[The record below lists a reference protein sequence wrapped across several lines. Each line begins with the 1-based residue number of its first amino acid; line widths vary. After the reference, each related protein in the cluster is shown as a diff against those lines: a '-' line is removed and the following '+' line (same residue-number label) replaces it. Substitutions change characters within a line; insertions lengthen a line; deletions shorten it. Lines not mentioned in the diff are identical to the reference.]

1 MPERLRFFKKH
12 QYLGKFF
19 CLAYK
24 NGEKELQR
32 DIEGN
37 AIMINGCAGLKWTV
51 IIMVS
56 KYIQYFLNKNNLE
69 LGEEFMLADENGRV
83 IYKDKTFFLKKHFNL
98 DK

>member
-24 NGEKELQR
+24 DGEKELKR

-37 AIMINGCAGLKWTV
+37 AIMILCGGDMMKEEM
-51 IIMVS
+51 IIQFLDS
-56 KYIQYFLNKNNLE
+56 LNKTMD
-69 LGEEFMLADENGRV
+69 GE
-83 IYKDKTFFLKKHFNL
+83 
-98 DK
+98 

>member
-37 AIMINGCAGLKWTV
+37 AIMINGCAGGDMMKEEM
-51 IIMVS
+51 IIQFLDS
-56 KYIQYFLNKNNLE
+56 LNKTRD
-69 LGEEFMLADENGRV
+69 GE
-83 IYKDKTFFLKKHFNL
+83 
-98 DK
+98 